1 MFVTTLNDIREH
13 APCREGWTKLLGN
26 LGKTKADDAPLM
38 LLSILESN
46 GFMDALWCLRA
57 VKGRDREIRLFSVWC
72 ARRVEHLME
81 DKRSIKALHVAER
94 FANGDATQG
103 ELDVAGAAAG
113 AAARDAAWAAAEAAA
128 RAAEWAAAR
137 DYAAWDAAWYA
148 AWAAARDAAEAA
160 ARAAEWAAARDAAWA
175 AERKEQEVE
184 LRRML
189 SEGYPSKKT

>member
-113 AAARDAAWAAAEAAA
+113 AAARDAAWAA
-128 RAAEWAAAR
+128 
-137 DYAAWDAAWYA
+137 
-148 AWAAARDAAEAA
+148 
-160 ARAAEWAAARDAAWA
+160 
-175 AERKEQEVE
+175 ERKEQEVE